1 MRLRR
6 LARSARRAHDATPPP
21 PASPAPEEP
30 LRDPGAA
37 LDRAEAADVSPSM
50 RIAAAW
56 GWRLVVVAAVL
67 WLVVRLVSMVPVVV
81 VPVLI
86 ALLLTALL
94 RPLRDGLER
103 LQLPRGLAVLV
114 AILALLLAITGLVSL
129 VVVQARN
136 GFNGIG
142 TRALDAVDEVEAWL
156 QGPPLSFSDVQLGDW
171 AEQAVNWADAQ
182 ASTLASGALA
192 VGSQVAELFAGALL
206 TLFSLIFLLL
216 DGRRIW
222 GWALRLLPVRARAP
236 LERGGAA
243 GWHTL
248 SQFVR
253 AQLGVAGINAVGI
266 GIGAL
271 ALQLPLVVPITIL
284 VFLGSF
290 VPILGAIAAGALAA
304 FVALLFSG
312 PVAALVM
319 IGVVVVVHLLE
330 GHVLQPLILG
340 TAVKVHPL
348 AVVLGV
354 ATGLEVAGL
363 AGALFAVPVIA
374 SVNAG
379 VTAMR
384 HPDVGAVAE

>member
-1 MRLRR
+1 MTPP
-6 LARSARRAHDATPPP
+6 ADIAPVPSDSPHDA
-21 PASPAPEEP
+21 S
-30 LRDPGAA
+30 G
-37 LDRAEAADVSPSM
+37 DVSIGM

-56 GWRLVVVAAVL
+56 SWRFLAVAAL
-67 WLVVRLVSMVPVVV
+67 LYLLVRLVSLLPLIV

-94 RPLRDGLER
+94 TPLRNRLER
-103 LQLPRGLAVLV
+103 LRLPRPLAVLV
-114 AILALLLAITGLVSL
+114 SILAMLLLLSGLIAL
-129 VVVQARN
+129 VIVQSRS
-136 GFNGIG
+136 GFSGVG
-142 TRALDAVDEVEAWL
+142 QRALDAVDKVEAWL

-171 AEQAVNWADAQ
+171 AQRAITWADTQ
-182 ASTLASGALA
+182 ASTIASGALA
-192 VGSQVAELFAGALL
+192 VGSQLAEVFAGTLL

-222 GWALRLLPVRARAP
+222 QWFLRLLPRRARP
-236 LERGGAA
+236 GMERGGAA
-243 GWHTL
+243 GWQTL

-271 ALQLPLVVPITIL
+271 ALQLPLVVPIAIV

-290 VPILGAIAAGALAA
+290 VPILGAIVTGALAA
-304 FVALLFSG
+304 LVALLFSG

-319 IGVVVVVHLLE
+319 IGVVIVVHLLE

-363 AGALFAVPVIA
+363 AGALFAVPTIA
-374 SVNAG
+374 TLNAAI
-379 VTAMR
+379 TAMR
-384 HPDVGAVAE
+384 ARAPGAE

>member
-1 MRLRR
+1 MRG
-6 LARSARRAHDATPPP
+6 RRARDERHGTATTPPAAAAP
-21 PASPAPEEP
+21 PAAVPAP
-30 LRDPGAA
+30 A
-37 LDRAEAADVSPSM
+37 LADSPDDASGDVSTGM

-56 GWRLVVVAAVL
+56 SWRFLAVAGL
-67 WLVVRLVSMVPVVV
+67 LYLLVRLVSLLPVIV

-94 RPLRDGLER
+94 TPLRNRLER
-103 LQLPRGLAVLV
+103 LRLPRPLAVLV
-114 AILALLLAITGLVSL
+114 SIVLMLLLLTGLVGL
-129 VVVQARN
+129 VIVQSRS
-136 GFNGIG
+136 GFSGVG
-142 TRALDAVDEVEAWL
+142 QRALDAVDGVEAWL
-156 QGPPLSFSDVQLGDW
+156 RSPPLSFSDVQLSDW
-171 AEQAVNWADAQ
+171 AQRAVDWADAQ
-182 ASTLASGALA
+182 ASTIASGALA
-192 VGSQVAELFAGALL
+192 VGSQLAEVFAGTLL

-222 GWALRLLPVRARAP
+222 HWFLRLLPRRARPAM
-236 LERGGAA
+236 ERGGAA
-243 GWHTL
+243 GWRTL
-248 SQFVR
+248 SQFVI

-271 ALQLPLVVPITIL
+271 ALQLPLVVPIAIV

-290 VPILGAIAAGALAA
+290 VPILGAIVTGALAA
-304 FVALLFSG
+304 LVALLFSG

-319 IGVVVVVHLLE
+319 VGVVILVHLLE

-363 AGALFAVPVIA
+363 AGALFAVPTIA
-374 SVNAG
+374 TLNAA

-384 HPDVGAVAE
+384 ARAPGAE

>member
-1 MRLRR
+1 MRGRRLR
-6 LARSARRAHDATPPP
+6 LGGAT
-21 PASPAPEEP
+21 PASPASAP
-30 LRDPGAA
+30 LHDEGAA
-37 LDRAEAADVSPSM
+37 LDRAEADDVSPGM

-56 GWRLVVVAAVL
+56 SWRFLAVAAVFYL
-67 WLVVRLVSMVPVVV
+67 LVRLVSLVPIVV

-86 ALLLTALL
+86 ALLLTVLL
-94 RPLRDGLER
+94 TPLRDRLER
-103 LQLPRGLAVLV
+103 LRLPRGLAVLV
-114 AILALLLAITGLVSL
+114 TILALLVALAGLIAL
-129 VVVQARN
+129 VVLQARS
-136 GFNGIG
+136 GAGGIG
-142 TRALDAVDEVEAWL
+142 RRALDSADQVEAWL
-156 QGPPLSFSDVQLGDW
+156 QGPPLNFSDVQLGDW
-171 AEQAVNWADAQ
+171 AQRAVGWAEAQ
-182 ASTLASGALA
+182 ASTIASGAVA

-222 GWALRLLPVRARAP
+222 GWILRLMPRRARPA

-243 GWHTL
+243 SAQTL

-253 AQLGVAGINAVGI
+253 AQLGVAAINAIGI

-271 ALQLPLVVPITIL
+271 ALQLPLVIPIAIV

-290 VPILGAIAAGALAA
+290 VPILGAIATGALAA
-304 FVALLFSG
+304 AVALLFSG

-319 IGVVVVVHLLE
+319 IGVVVLVHLLE
-330 GHVLQPLILG
+330 AHVLQPLILG

-363 AGALFAVPVIA
+363 AGALFAVPAIA
-374 SVNAG
+374 TLNAG
-379 VTAMR
+379 ITAIR
-384 HPDVGAVAE
+384 AQPDPPPATDAA

>member
-1 MRLRR
+1 M
-6 LARSARRAHDATPPP
+6 APVPV
-21 PASPAPEEP
+21 APEPEVT
-30 LRDPGAA
+30 PGI
-37 LDRAEAADVSPSM
+37 

-56 GWRLVVVAAVL
+56 SWRFLAVAAVL
-67 WLVVRLVSMVPVVV
+67 YLVVRLVSLIPVVV

-94 RPLRDGLER
+94 TPLRDRLER
-103 LQLPRGLAVLV
+103 LRWPRWLSVVVSLLAML
-114 AILALLLAITGLVSL
+114 LALLGLIGL
-129 VVVQARN
+129 VVVQSRA
-136 GFNGIG
+136 GFSGFG
-142 TRALDAVDEVEAWL
+142 QRLLDSVDDVEAWL

-171 AEQAVNWADAQ
+171 AQQAVSWVDTKAA
-182 ASTLASGALA
+182 TIASGALA
-192 VGSQVAELFAGALL
+192 VGSQVAELVAGALL

-222 GWALRLLPVRARAP
+222 EWILRLLPRRARPA

-243 GWHTL
+243 GWRTL

-253 AQLGVAGINAVGI
+253 AQLGVAAINAIGI

-271 ALQLPLVVPITIL
+271 ALQLPLVVPIAIV

-290 VPILGAIAAGALAA
+290 VPILGAIVTGALAA
-304 FVALLFSG
+304 LVALVFSG

-319 IGVVVVVHLLE
+319 IGVVVLVHLLE

-354 ATGLEVAGL
+354 ATGLEVGGL

-374 SVNAG
+374 TLNSAI
-379 VTAMR
+379 TAMR
-384 HPDVGAVAE
+384 AP

>member
-1 MRLRR
+1 MRVRR
-6 LARSARRAHDATPPP
+6 VRPGEP
-21 PASPAPEEP
+21 PAATAPPAAAPDASAPEP
-30 LRDPGAA
+30 
-37 LDRAEAADVSPSM
+37 DVSPGM

-56 GWRLVVVAAVL
+56 SWRFLAVAAVFY
-67 WLVVRLVSMVPVVV
+67 LVVRLVSLVPVVV

-94 RPLRDGLER
+94 APLRNALER
-103 LQLPRGLAVLV
+103 LRLPRGLAVLV
-114 AILALLLAITGLVSL
+114 TILALLVALVGLVTL
-129 VVVQARN
+129 VVVQARS
-136 GFNGIG
+136 GFSGVG
-142 TRALDAVDEVEAWL
+142 GRALDAVDEVESWL
-156 QGPPLSFSDVQLGDW
+156 QGPPLNFSDVQLTDW
-171 AEQAVNWADAQ
+171 AQRALTWAEAQ
-182 ASTLASGALA
+182 ASTLASGAVA
-192 VGSQVAELFAGALL
+192 VGSQVAEVFAGALL

-222 GWALRLLPVRARAP
+222 GWLLRLLPRRARPAM
-236 LERGGAA
+236 ERGGAA
-243 GWHTL
+243 GWTTL

-253 AQLGVAGINAVGI
+253 AQLGVAAINAVGI

-271 ALQLPLVVPITIL
+271 ALQLPLVVPIAIV

-290 VPILGAIAAGALAA
+290 VPILGAIVTGALAA
-304 FVALLFSG
+304 VVALLFSG

-319 IGVVVVVHLLE
+319 IGVVILVHLLE

-363 AGALFAVPVIA
+363 AGALFAVPAIA
-374 SVNAG
+374 TLNAG

-384 HPDVGAVAE
+384 ARSGPPAGDA

>member
-1 MRLRR
+1 MR
-6 LARSARRAHDATPPP
+6 RRAEGERAVASAAPP
-21 PASPAPEEP
+21 PAPAEP
-30 LRDPGAA
+30 DVTPG
-37 LDRAEAADVSPSM
+37 M

-56 GWRLVVVAAVL
+56 SWRFLAVAAVL
-67 WLVVRLVSMVPVVV
+67 YLVVRLVSLIPVVV

-94 RPLRDGLER
+94 TPLRDRLER
-103 LQLPRGLAVLV
+103 LRWPRWLSVLV
-114 AILALLLAITGLVSL
+114 SILAMLLALLGLIGL
-129 VVVQARN
+129 VVVQSRS
-136 GFNGIG
+136 GFSGIG
-142 TRALDAVDEVEAWL
+142 QRLLDSVDDVEAWL
-156 QGPPLSFSDVQLGDW
+156 QGPPLSFTDVQLGDW
-171 AEQAVNWADAQ
+171 AQEAVSWADMQ
-182 ASTLASGALA
+182 AATIASGALA
-192 VGSQVAELFAGALL
+192 VGSQVVEVFAGALL

-222 GWALRLLPVRARAP
+222 EWILRLLPRRARPP

-243 GWHTL
+243 GWRTL

-253 AQLGVAGINAVGI
+253 AQLGVAAINAIGI

-271 ALQLPLVVPITIL
+271 ALQLPLVVPIAIV

-290 VPILGAIAAGALAA
+290 VPILGAIVTGALAA
-304 FVALLFSG
+304 LVALLFSG

-319 IGVVVVVHLLE
+319 IGVVVLVHLLE

-348 AVVLGV
+348 AVVLAV
-354 ATGLEVAGL
+354 ATGLEVGGL

-374 SVNAG
+374 TLNAAI
-379 VTAMR
+379 TAMR
-384 HPDVGAVAE
+384 AP